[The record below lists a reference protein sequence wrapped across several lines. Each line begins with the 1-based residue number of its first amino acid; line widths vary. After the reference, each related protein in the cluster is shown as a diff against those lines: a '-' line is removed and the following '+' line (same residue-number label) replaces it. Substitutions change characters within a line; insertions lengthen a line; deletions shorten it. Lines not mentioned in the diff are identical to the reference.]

1 MKSWISHRI
10 QVISNLYFQCA
21 KFEYDKDHFKQF
33 LWRKQFLTHV
43 KQNSLKTCLSF
54 GVNVLFIVYHE
65 HWVLLPCKYFLSL
78 KLSSCKLL
86 NWTEKL
92 KTLSQGGG
100 VGGMDRHPQAP
111 SSPLPYPSY
120 VPAFSIQLW
129 VMQHQN
135 ASLALVWLKFYT
147 EVSHKIRALCILSK
161 MMVVAFII

>member
-10 QVISNLYFQCA
+10 QVISNLYFQFA

-33 LWRKQFLTHV
+33 LWRKRFLTHV

-65 HWVLLPCKYFLSL
+65 HWVLLFITLII
-78 KLSSCKLL
+78 KLQISEL
-86 NWTEKL
+86 NWKIKNL
-92 KTLSQGGG
+92 ISGG
-100 VGGMDRHPQAP
+100 VGGLDSHPWGP
-111 SSPLPYPSY
+111 LPPLPYPSY

-129 VMQHQN
+129 VMQHKN

-147 EVSHKIRALCILSK
+147 EVSHKIRALYILSK

>member
-65 HWVLLPCKYFLSL
+65 HWVLLFITLII
-78 KLSSCKLL
+78 KLQIAEL
-86 NWTEKL
+86 NWKIKNL
-92 KTLSQGGG
+92 ISGRRGWG
-100 VGGMDRHPQAP
+100 DGQAP
-111 SSPLPYPSY
+111 SGPLLSLTHPSY
-120 VPAFSIQLW
+120 VSAFSIQLW

-135 ASLALVWLKFYT
+135 ASLALV
-147 EVSHKIRALCILSK
+147 
-161 MMVVAFII
+161 

>member
-43 KQNSLKTCLSF
+43 NKQDSLKTCLSF

-65 HWVLLPCKYFLSL
+65 HWVLLFITLTNNQVANCWIEL
-78 KLSSCKLL
+78 KNKKPYLREL
-86 NWTEKL
+86 
-92 KTLSQGGG
+92 GGEG
-100 VGGMDRHPQAP
+100 VDRHPQGP
-111 SSPLPYPSY
+111 SPPLPYPSY
-120 VPAFSIQLW
+120 VSAFSIQLW

-147 EVSHKIRALCILSK
+147 EVSQKIRALYILSK